1 MKARKY
7 KIDERNDIKMELK
20 KLEITDNLGLDVEIL
35 GNVKDITRFYSESNY
50 DPDKPTDLSIF
61 LKRNA
66 FSILSDII
74 DDFAV
79 TDKQIIKQIMEY
91 FVPVCDPHMSPQGLF
106 RTEYA
111 DYMSLMLDF
120 READDEEY
128 DKIIDTIYTLAG
140 RKFDENW
147 REYVSSICISYPET
161 WNVELKTI
169 VNDTVDFDKY
179 KNSN

>member
-7 KIDERNDIKMELK
+7 KIDKRQGIKLELK

-35 GNVKDITRFYSESNY
+35 GNVKDLSRFYSESNY
-50 DPDKPTDLSIF
+50 DPNKPTDLSIF
-61 LKRNA
+61 AKRNIP
-66 FSILSDII
+66 SVLSDII

-79 TDKQIIKQIMEY
+79 TDKQIIKQILEY

-106 RTEYA
+106 RTEYT
-111 DYMSLMLDF
+111 DYMSLILDF
-120 READDEEY
+120 READEKKY

-140 RKFDENW
+140 RKFDEDW

-161 WNVELKTI
+161 WNVELE
-169 VNDTVDFDKY
+169 
-179 KNSN
+179 KN